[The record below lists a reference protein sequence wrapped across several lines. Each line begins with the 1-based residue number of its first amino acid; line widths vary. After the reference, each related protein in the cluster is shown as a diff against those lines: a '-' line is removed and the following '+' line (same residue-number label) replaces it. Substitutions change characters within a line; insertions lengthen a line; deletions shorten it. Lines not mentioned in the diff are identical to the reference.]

1 MHYRQSGI
9 VRKLVHFS
17 GLRKR
22 NTNGLIIEFADDA
35 YDVTADVPYTSDGLL
50 RFRRQ
55 DYLELLDAARKA
67 RADWLIRE
75 GAERVCDTCKSF
87 ILPAEAV
94 CRLLVKL
101 EGTAY
106 AHSTDTDLPEK
117 LRSRIIKSYPMDDE
131 TLREYYE
138 GRLKHVPFIRD
149 KKGAL
154 EWWDEAGPNY
164 LAVNEVVFKFRTWC
178 VCDSVY
184 LSMYDN
190 LVPKQQKA

>member
-1 MHYRQSGI
+1 MLNI
-9 VRKLVHFS
+9 VRKLVRFS

-22 NTNGLIIEFADDA
+22 NTTGLVIEFADDA
-35 YDVTADVPYTSDGLL
+35 HDLTVGVPYKSDGLL
-50 RFRRQ
+50 RFRRP

-67 RADWLIRE
+67 RVDWLIRE
-75 GAERVCDTCKSF
+75 SADLVCETCKSF
-87 ILPAEAV
+87 ILPAEALY
-94 CRLLVKL
+94 RLLVKL

-106 AHSTDTDLPEK
+106 AHYPDSDLLEK
-117 LRSRIIKSYPMDDE
+117 IRSRIIKSYPMDDE

-138 GRLKHVPFIRD
+138 GRLQHIPFIRD

-164 LAVNEVVFKFRTWC
+164 LAVNEVVFKFRTRC

-184 LSMYDN
+184 LRMYDN
-190 LVPKQQKA
+190 IVPGKVRSMN